1 LSNSVLFTLGR
12 DLCNPEKNVIY
23 RQVNHYALCI
33 LIDFPFLFL
42 FSDCSFVFIC
52 LCIDLETTGAVRKTG
67 GDFKEKL
74 RELGGLD
81 AVFEVAMNCHSDME
95 V

>member
-1 LSNSVLFTLGR
+1 MFHILNLANSVFYIANS
-12 DLCNPEKNVIY
+12 CESPI
-23 RQVNHYALCI
+23 I
-33 LIDFPFLFL
+33 L
-42 FSDCSFVFIC
+42 SEAS
-52 LCIDLETTGAVRKTG
+52 GAVRKNG

-81 AVFEVAMNCHSDME
+81 AVFEVAKDCHSNME

>member
-1 LSNSVLFTLGR
+1 MPFISVL
-12 DLCNPEKNVIY
+12 N
-23 RQVNHYALCI
+23 
-33 LIDFPFLFL
+33 DFPFLFL
-42 FSDCSFVFIC
+42 FSDCSFVFIW